1 MVYFLKIAKSSS
13 LHRVSVQISRYL
25 ATEESQIR
33 KGLVLGVHCNNEN
46 QFKFTPAAETYD
58 EQVSGKLQQHLN
70 IVKSSLKPG
79 TANVFYSLCPNY
91 DAVAL
96 VGLPKEGT
104 NYDELEEINE
114 KKESIRIAAA
124 AGCRSLQAQEF
135 SCISV
140 ENFNDS
146 EAAAEGS
153 HLGIWKFQEFKNKE
167 KVKPLPQIS
176 LLDGNSD
183 EWKIG
188 CIKADAQNVARRLAD
203 MPSNK
208 MTPTIFANV
217 AEKLLSPCGIKV
229 NIYQKDWILNKKMEA
244 FYSVSKGSAE
254 PPVFLEM
261 KYQHGPKN
269 SKPVVFVGKGVT
281 FDSGGISIKP
291 SASMDE
297 MRADMGGAACVLAT
311 MLSVAQLELPINFI
325 GLIPL
330 CENMPSGTAT
340 KPGDIVTAMNGK
352 TIQIDN
358 TDAEGRLILADAL
371 CYAASFDPKFTLDI
385 ATLTGAMRV
394 ALGGLATGVFT
405 NSNELWK
412 TLSQAGAYTG
422 DRVWRFPLWKCYSKI
437 VTDFQAVDVNNVG
450 KGGKGG
456 GACTAAAFLKEF
468 SPPGDWLH
476 LDIAGVMGPK
486 DDLPYLHSG
495 MTGRPTR
502 TLTQFLMQLS
512 EKC

>member
-1 MVYFLKIAKSSS
+1 MVHFLRIAESPS
-13 LHRVSVQISRYL
+13 LHRVSNQCFRYL
-25 ATEESQIR
+25 ATEGIQCR
-33 KGLVLGVHCNNEN
+33 KGLVLGVHCNEKDEL
-46 QFKFTPAAETYD
+46 KFTQAAETYD
-58 EQVSGKLQQHLN
+58 KQVSGKLQQHLN

-79 TANVFYSLCPNY
+79 SAKVFYSLCSNY
-91 DAVAL
+91 DGVAL
-96 VGLPKEGT
+96 VGLPKDST
-104 NYDELEEINE
+104 NYDALEEINE

-124 AGCRSLQAQEF
+124 AGCRSLQAHEF
-135 SCISV
+135 DSITTES
-140 ENFNDS
+140 FNDS

-153 HLGIWKFQEFKNKE
+153 HLGVWKFQEFKNKE
-167 KVKPLPQIS
+167 KVKSQPRVS
-176 LLDGNSD
+176 LLNGNEED
-183 EWKIG
+183 WKIG

-208 MTPTIFANV
+208 MTPSIFANV
-217 AEKLLSPCGIKV
+217 AEKLLSPCGIEVK
-229 NIYQKDWILNKKMEA
+229 IHHKDWILNKKMEA
-244 FYSVSKGSAE
+244 FYSVAKGSTE
-254 PPVFLEM
+254 PPVFLEL

-269 SKPVVFVGKGVT
+269 SKPIVFVGKGVT
-281 FDSGGISIKP
+281 FDSGGISLKP

-330 CENMPSGTAT
+330 CENMPSGMAN

-394 ALGGLATGVFT
+394 ALGGVATGVFS

-412 TLSQAGAYTG
+412 ELSQAGAYTG
-422 DRVWRFPLWKCYSKI
+422 DRVWRFPLWKCYSKNI
-437 VTDFQAVDVNNVG
+437 TEYPAVDVNNVG
-450 KGGKGG
+450 KGKGG

-512 EKC
+512 EKK